1 MIQESST
8 DKQHV
13 QQLVDICQ
21 QKGLTHIVVS
31 PGSRNAPLSVAFNRA
46 ETIAKHV
53 VVDERTAGFVA
64 LGIAQRL
71 KQPVALL
78 CSSGTALLNYA
89 PAIAEAYYQQI
100 PLLVLSADRPLAW
113 IDQDDSQT
121 IRQHGALHAVVK
133 KSFQLIE
140 AANQEQAHWYNNRL
154 INEAYNLMQMG
165 RPGPVHINIPL
176 EELLFGLSE
185 KSLHPERIIVLHE
198 PAQYLDTMQMH
209 AFSDQIS
216 QSQRVLVIASLVHP
230 NAQLNDHL
238 NRLAQ
243 LPQVTVLAESLS
255 NLHGPHIV
263 AHIDRTISKMTE
275 AERVALRPDILITFG
290 GPVLSRVVKQWLRSH
305 PALDHWH
312 IDKSDM
318 PIDTYTQLTQQIKVD
333 PVAFFHTLLPQSS
346 ACDVY
351 QQRWQDLQERASQL
365 HHAYLA
371 QCGWSDLKAFEI
383 IMKALPERSCLH
395 LSNGTSVR
403 YHQLFERSEKI
414 DVYANRGVSGI
425 DGSLSTA
432 VGAAFAQPDCPTIC
446 ITGDISFLYDS
457 NALWQEAFPPNLKI
471 IVMNNQ
477 GGSIF
482 RFIAGP
488 STLAEC
494 ERFFETPP
502 RVQIAPLCQAY
513 QIAYLCADEA
523 DALPAALQQLFS
535 STQPALLEIVTPRE
549 ENDKLLRNY
558 FKYR

>member
-1 MIQESST
+1 MIQQSTT

-13 QQLVDICQ
+13 QQLVDICR

-31 PGSRNAPLSVAFNRA
+31 PGSRNAPLTVAFNR
-46 ETIAKHV
+46 EKSIAKHV

-71 KQPVALL
+71 NTPVALV

-121 IRQHGALHAVVK
+121 IRQQGALHAVVK

-140 AANQEQAHWYNNRL
+140 ATNQEQAHWYNNRL
-154 INEAYNLMQMG
+154 INEAYNLMEMG
-165 RPGPVHINIPL
+165 RRGPVHINIPL
-176 EELLFGLSE
+176 EEPLFGLSA
-185 KSLHPERIIVLHE
+185 KPMHPERTIILHE
-198 PAQYLDTMQMH
+198 PAQYLDPLQMQ

-216 QSQRVLVIASLVHP
+216 RAKRVLVIASMMSP
-230 NAQLNDHL
+230 NDALKEQI
-238 NRLAQ
+238 NRLAL
-243 LPQVTVLAESLS
+243 LPQVTVLAESVS
-255 NLHGPHIV
+255 NLHGPNNIS
-263 AHIDRTISKMTE
+263 HIDRTMSKMTDDE
-275 AERVALRPDILITFG
+275 HKDLFPEILITFG
-290 GPVLSRVVKQWLRSH
+290 GPVLSRILKQWLRSY
-305 PALDHWH
+305 PTLDHWH
-312 IDKSDM
+312 IDKSDA
-318 PIDTYTQLTQQIKVD
+318 PIDTYTQLTQQVKVS
-333 PVAFFHTLLPQSS
+333 PVAFFQSLLPQKNTSS
-346 ACDVY
+346 SY
-351 QQRWQDLQERASQL
+351 QQRWKDLQDSASLL
-365 HHAYLA
+365 HKAYMA
-371 QCGWSDLKAFEI
+371 QCRWSDLKAFEV
-383 IMKALPERSCLH
+383 MMQALSHPGCLH
-395 LSNGTSVR
+395 LSNGTTVR
-403 YHQLFERSEKI
+403 YHQLFERSENI

-432 VGAAFAQPDCPTIC
+432 VGAALAQPDCLTVC

-457 NALWQEAFPPNLKI
+457 NALWQETFPDNLKI

-488 STLAEC
+488 STLTEC

-502 RVQIAPLCQAY
+502 RVQISDLCKAY
-513 QIAYLCADEA
+513 QIAYVRAEDEESLTE
-523 DALPAALQQLFS
+523 ALAQLFS
-535 STQPALLEIVTPRE
+535 STKPMLLEVVTPRE